1 MRLWR
6 RFSGIDIASHFAPF
20 GITGLVYGAAFA
32 AFGAAAAVVCGRR
45 IVARS
50 AESERVTRLLAALAR
65 TARLRTF
72 DEALATA
79 TEEVLGMTGAAAA
92 MCCSVDAR
100 GEWAGMIVD
109 GDGARRATPDA
120 IAALREL
127 TGDSDEAREVDL
139 HEKLLTTRL
148 PLPPARRVTVA
159 SAGETAV
166 PLVVGAFR
174 DNRSART
181 DAERAKMLASFA
193 HQAALSVANARLFE
207 EVEAAYLHQLDLN
220 RQKGEFVATVSH
232 ELRTPVAAFIG
243 TIETVSRLGD
253 RLDDERRASLL
264 AGAVGYGERLSRVIE
279 ELLLVAAAEQST
291 STVHASQIDLPAFVQ
306 RVVKETS
313 VVTEGRVVATVRPT
327 NGEVRTDEQ
336 KLQRILV
343 NLIENAAKYAP
354 DGPIEIEVM
363 AAGARVVFF
372 VTDHGPGIAPNDRER
387 VFERFVQLDQSLT
400 RSRGGL
406 GLGLYLCKQLAEV
419 LDGEL
424 VLTETPGGGSSFC
437 LAVSR
442 DLQNNMLDGDD
453 PRPSAAGGVLR
464 RPSELAATP
473 A

>member
-1 MRLWR
+1 
-6 RFSGIDIASHFAPF
+6 
-20 GITGLVYGAAFA
+20 
-32 AFGAAAAVVCGRR
+32 
-45 IVARS
+45 
-50 AESERVTRLLAALAR
+50 
-65 TARLRTF
+65 
-72 DEALATA
+72 
-79 TEEVLGMTGAAAA
+79 MTGATAA
-92 MCCSVDAR
+92 MCCSLNAR

-109 GDGARRATPDA
+109 AEGGRPATTDA

-127 TGDSDEAREVDL
+127 VAVDGVAHEIDL
-139 HEKLLTTRL
+139 HERLLTTRL
-148 PLPPARRVTVA
+148 PLPPARRVAVA
-159 SAGETAV
+159 AAGEV
-166 PLVVGAFR
+166 SGPLVVGAFR
-174 DNRSART
+174 DGRAGRGDSERT
-181 DAERAKMLASFA
+181 KTLASFA

-207 EVEAAYLHQLDLN
+207 EIEAAYLHQLDLN

-232 ELRTPVAAFIG
+232 ELRTPVAAIIG

-253 RLDDERRASLL
+253 RLDDDRRAGLL

-291 STVHASQIDLPAFVQ
+291 ATVRATDVDLAAFVQ

-313 VVTEGRVVATVRPT
+313 VVTEGRVVATVHS
-327 NGEVRTDEQ
+327 NDVEIRTDES

-354 DGPIEIEVM
+354 DGPIEIDVM
-363 AAGARVVFF
+363 AAGARAVFF
-372 VTDHGPGIAPNDRER
+372 VTDHGPGIAPNDRGR

-424 VLTETPGGGSSFC
+424 VFTETPGGGSSFC

-442 DLQNNMLDGDD
+442 NLQTTAEEA
-453 PRPSAAGGVLR
+453 PVRPAAAGGVLR
-464 RPSELAATP
+464 RPAPLEVAP
-473 A
+473 V

>member
-1 MRLWR
+1 M
-6 RFSGIDIASHFAPF
+6 
-20 GITGLVYGAAFA
+20 
-32 AFGAAAAVVCGRR
+32 
-45 IVARS
+45 ARS
-50 AESERVTRLLAALAR
+50 AENERVTHLLSALAR

-72 DEALATA
+72 DDSLATA
-79 TEEVLGMTGAAAA
+79 AQEIWNLTSSTAA
-92 MCCSVDAR
+92 MCCSLNAR

-109 GDGARRATPDA
+109 TDGGRPASNDA

-127 TGDSDEAREVDL
+127 AGEPGEACEMDL

-159 SAGETAV
+159 AAGEAAV
-166 PLVVGAFR
+166 PLVVGVFSDGR
-174 DNRSART
+174 PGRGDT
-181 DAERAKMLASFA
+181 ERVQTLASFT
-193 HQAALSVANARLFE
+193 HQAAHSVANARLFE

-232 ELRTPVAAFIG
+232 ELRTPVAAIIG

-253 RLDDERRASLL
+253 RLDDERRAGLL

-291 STVHASQIDLPAFVQ
+291 ATVHPAELDLESFVQ
-306 RVVKETS
+306 GVVKETS
-313 VVTEGRVVATVRPT
+313 VVTEGRVVASVRPS
-327 NGEVRTDEQ
+327 NGEIRTDAQ
-336 KLQRILV
+336 KLQRVLV

-354 DGPIEIEVM
+354 DGPIEIDVM

-424 VLTETPGGGSSFC
+424 VLTETPGGGCSFC

-442 DLQNNMLDGDD
+442 DLKPTVDD
-453 PRPSAAGGVLR
+453 TDVRPTGSGGVLR
-464 RPSELAATP
+464 RPAELESAAV
-473 A
+473 

>member
-1 MRLWR
+1 
-6 RFSGIDIASHFAPF
+6 
-20 GITGLVYGAAFA
+20 
-32 AFGAAAAVVCGRR
+32 
-45 IVARS
+45 
-50 AESERVTRLLAALAR
+50 
-65 TARLRTF
+65 
-72 DEALATA
+72 
-79 TEEVLGMTGAAAA
+79 
-92 MCCSVDAR
+92 
-100 GEWAGMIVD
+100 MIVD
-109 GDGARRATPDA
+109 ADGGRPATTDA

-127 TGDSDEAREVDL
+127 TDDDGIAREIDL
-139 HEKLLTTRL
+139 HERLLTTRL
-148 PLPPARRVTVA
+148 PLPPARRVAVA
-159 SAGETAV
+159 AAGEAAV
-166 PLVVGAFR
+166 PLVVAAFR
-174 DNRSART
+174 DGRAGRG
-181 DAERAKMLASFA
+181 DVDRAKTLASFA
-193 HQAALSVANARLFE
+193 HQAAHSVANARLFE

-232 ELRTPVAAFIG
+232 ELRTPVAAIIG

-291 STVHASQIDLPAFVQ
+291 ATVHSAELDLGAFVQ

-313 VVTEGRVVATVRPT
+313 VVTEGRVVASVRPSG
-327 NGEVRTDEQ
+327 GEIHTDEQ
-336 KLQRILV
+336 KLQRVLV

-354 DGPIEIEVM
+354 DGPIEIDVM

-372 VTDHGPGIAPNDRER
+372 VTDHGPGIAPTDRER

-424 VLTETPGGGSSFC
+424 VLTETPGGGCSFC

-442 DLQNNMLDGDD
+442 DLQNTVAEADA
-453 PRPSAAGGVLR
+453 RPSAAGGVLR
-464 RPSELAATP
+464 RPAELEVVSA
-473 A
+473 

>member
-1 MRLWR
+1 VIEL
-6 RFSGIDIASHFAPF
+6 ASLLAPF
-20 GITGLVYGAAFA
+20 GLTGLVYAGAFA
-32 AFGAAAAVVCGRR
+32 AFGAAAAVVGGRR

-50 AESERVTRLLAALAR
+50 AENERVTRLLAALAR

-72 DEALATA
+72 DDSLATA
-79 TEEVLGMTGAAAA
+79 AEEVRNLTGATAA
-92 MCCSVDAR
+92 MCCSLNAH

-109 GDGARRATPDA
+109 ADGGRPASNDA

-127 TGDSDEAREVDL
+127 SDDDGLAREIDL
-139 HEKLLTTRL
+139 HERLLTTRL
-148 PLPPARRVTVA
+148 PLPPARRLTVA
-159 SAGETAV
+159 AAGEAAV

-174 DNRSART
+174 DGRAGRA
-181 DAERAKMLASFA
+181 DAERAKTLASFA
-193 HQAALSVANARLFE
+193 HQAAHSVANSRLFE

-232 ELRTPVAAFIG
+232 ELRTPVAAIIG
-243 TIETVSRLGD
+243 TIETVARLGD

-291 STVHASQIDLPAFVQ
+291 ATVHPSELDLPAFVQ
-306 RVVKETS
+306 GVVKETS
-313 VVTEGRVVATVRPT
+313 VVTEGRVVATVRPSS
-327 NGEVRTDEQ
+327 GAIRTDPQ
-336 KLQRILV
+336 KLQRVLV

-354 DGPIEIEVM
+354 DGPIEIDVM

-372 VTDHGPGIAPNDRER
+372 VTDHGPGIATHDRER

-442 DLQNNMLDGDD
+442 DLQPSEEAADV
-453 PRPSAAGGVLR
+453 RPSAAGGVLR
-464 RPSELAATP
+464 RPVELEVAP
-473 A
+473 V

>member
-1 MRLWR
+1 M
-6 RFSGIDIASHFAPF
+6 
-20 GITGLVYGAAFA
+20 
-32 AFGAAAAVVCGRR
+32 
-45 IVARS
+45 ARS
-50 AESERVTRLLAALAR
+50 ADNTRVTRLLAALAR

-79 TEEVLGMTGAAAA
+79 AEEVRNMTGATAA
-92 MCCSVDAR
+92 MCCSLNAR

-109 GDGARRATPDA
+109 ADGGRPATSDA

-127 TGDSDEAREVDL
+127 VADDGIAHETDL
-139 HEKLLTTRL
+139 HERLLTTRL
-148 PLPPARRVTVA
+148 PLPPARRVAVA
-159 SAGETAV
+159 SADEMAG

-174 DNRSART
+174 DGRAGRG
-181 DAERAKMLASFA
+181 DGERAKTLASFA

-207 EVEAAYLHQLDLN
+207 EIEAAYLHQLDLN

-232 ELRTPVAAFIG
+232 ELRTPVAAIIG

-253 RLDDERRASLL
+253 RLDDERRAGLL

-291 STVHASQIDLPAFVQ
+291 ATVRATELDLASFVQ
-306 RVVKETS
+306 GLVKETS
-313 VVTEGRVVATVRPT
+313 VVTEGRVVATVRPS
-327 NGEVRTDEQ
+327 NVEIHTDES

-354 DGPIEIEVM
+354 DGPIEIDVM

-372 VTDHGPGIAPNDRER
+372 VTDHGPGIAPNDRDR

-424 VLTETPGGGSSFC
+424 VLTETTGGGSSFC

-442 DLQNNMLDGDD
+442 NLQTTSEETAV
-453 PRPSAAGGVLR
+453 RPAAAGGILR
-464 RPSELAATP
+464 RPVKLEVVTA
-473 A
+473 